1 MCRGGNSAYIFDPQQ
16 WVLSLQDNWEYWEPI
31 QIPYFKPTYEF
42 LERSERDQIVTIL
55 KTERAE
61 QDKIVFKI
69 PPHKTEDEVIK
80 ALAEINK
87 KRIFEFEQPS

>member
-1 MCRGGNSAYIFDPQQ
+1 
-16 WVLSLQDNWEYWEPI
+16 
-31 QIPYFKPTYEF
+31 
-42 LERSERDQIVTIL
+42 L